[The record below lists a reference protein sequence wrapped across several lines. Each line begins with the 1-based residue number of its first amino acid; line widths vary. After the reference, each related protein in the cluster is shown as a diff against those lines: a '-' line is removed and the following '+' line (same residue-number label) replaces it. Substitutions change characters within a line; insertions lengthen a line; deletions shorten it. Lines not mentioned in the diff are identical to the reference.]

1 MYAQK
6 YFLLFGFLTAIFF
19 MWGFTLTMM
28 DILNKHFQTVLHIS
42 KSRSSFIQI
51 STFAAYAIVA
61 LPVGVFMKKY
71 GYRKGILLGLCLY
84 ATGAFLFVPAANNA
98 SFNYFRI
105 AIFVLASGMAT
116 LETVAHPYIASLG
129 NQKTSDIRINFAQS
143 FNGFGGV
150 IGPIAGSYFLLNT
163 EQHYK
168 NDLMAVKQFYLIIGS
183 FIALFSI
190 AFALVSMSKN
200 LSEAMAHEEKETHTD
215 TPTLKKIFQRKH
227 FLFSVVAQFFNIA
240 AQSGTWAYFLNYG
253 HEVMHFSDEKTGY
266 FFSFSIFLLVI
277 GRFMGT
283 FLMRYIAP
291 YKMLAYFAVGNIL
304 ACLVAA
310 LGHGWISFVALMII
324 NFFFSIMYPTIF
336 SLGLKD
342 LGSQTKQASSFIVL
356 SFIGGAVFPP
366 LMGMIAN
373 KNVASA
379 YYLPIIC
386 YIVIFLFGIR
396 YPQLNHSFKKHLPEA

>member
-61 LPVGVFMKKY
+61 LPVGIFMKKY